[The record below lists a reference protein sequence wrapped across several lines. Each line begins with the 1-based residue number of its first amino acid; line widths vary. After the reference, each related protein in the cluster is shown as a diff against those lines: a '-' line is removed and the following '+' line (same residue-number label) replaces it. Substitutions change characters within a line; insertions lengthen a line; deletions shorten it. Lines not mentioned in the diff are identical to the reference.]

1 MRFNS
6 KHSVEEL
13 EWYIQKYLKKGKS
26 IKELRETYGLLL
38 GESAFRQKVLRYQNH
53 GFKGIQTKSQNNCYS
68 EEFKLSVIRE
78 HLLEKI
84 PVSQLAWK
92 YNIPAHETVR
102 NWITKYTKGEKL
114 RSYSPKPEV
123 YTMKSRKTTQEEK
136 IEIVKSC
143 LVSGLSY
150 KKTAEKYQVSYN
162 MSIHGFKNTKK
173 WF

>member
-78 HLLEKI
+78 HLLEKYLFLNWLGNI
-84 PVSQLAWK
+84 IFQLMRL
-92 YNIPAHETVR
+92 YEIGLPS
-102 NWITKYTKGEKL
+102 ILKG
-114 RSYSPKPEV
+114 
-123 YTMKSRKTTQEEK
+123 
-136 IEIVKSC
+136 
-143 LVSGLSY
+143 
-150 KKTAEKYQVSYN
+150 
-162 MSIHGFKNTKK
+162 KN
-173 WF
+173 